1 MDGQASHFGEDL
13 FLGPSAVEEIGAF
26 LLKNAAEQVL
36 TEAAWKID
44 RSIPAAE
51 TPLRITETAYWINK
65 HREIPDNVWEHP
77 MVNGGSAAE
86 PATWM
91 PRPARSK
98 TRRCVF
104 RMSLKQH
111 QSANRARQ

>member
-1 MDGQASHFGEDL
+1 M
-13 FLGPSAVEEIGAF
+13 
-26 LLKNAAEQVL
+26 KNAAEQVL

-77 MVNGGSAAE
+77 MVNGRVSCGACHLDAEAGTFEDAAMRLPDVVE
-86 PATWM
+86 AAPE
-91 PRPARSK
+91 
-98 TRRCVF
+98 
-104 RMSLKQH
+104 
-111 QSANRARQ
+111 RQ